1 MAMKKLF
8 AVFTVLFSLLA
19 GFVFIVTQ
27 PVAFSSTTATTNNIA
42 VSPDALK
49 KHVVTLSET
58 NPPRSEDTD
67 NLDVSALYMKE
78 QLSKYGDVQDMEY
91 TVWGIPYRNISILF
105 GEAANDRV
113 VVGAHY
119 DSFQGL
125 PGADDNA
132 SGAAGLIELARL
144 LSASNLQRSVEL
156 VAYTLEEP
164 PYFRT
169 QEMGSAVHAKSLKEN
184 GVNVVVMMSLEMIG
198 YFSDA
203 PNSQEYP
210 ASIMKLFYPTTGNFI
225 AVVGNL
231 SGFGIVRR
239 TKNAMKNAMSL
250 PVRSLNAP
258 GALAGVDF
266 SDHLSFWWYDYPALM
281 ITDTAFYRNKAY
293 HTENDTW
300 DRLDYERM
308 SEVVK
313 GVFNAVL
320 EFSNN

>member
-1 MAMKKLF
+1 MKLKKRTIFIITISL
-8 AVFTVLFSLLA
+8 SLLS
-19 GFVFIVTQ
+19 GLLY
-27 PVAFSSTTATTNNIA
+27 TTNQPIVFASTEPRGVEVNPEI
-42 VSPDALK
+42 LK
-49 KHVVTLSET
+49 THVITLSET

-67 NLDVSALYMKE
+67 NLDVSAFYIKD
-78 QLSKYGDVQDMEY
+78 QLLKYGDVKEMEY

-105 GEAANDRV
+105 GDETNERI

-132 SGAAGLIELARL
+132 SGVAGLIELARI
-144 LSASNLQRSVEL
+144 LSHTQLKRSVEL

-169 QEMGSAVHAKSLKEN
+169 PEMGSAVHAKTLKEN
-184 GVNVVVMMSLEMIG
+184 AVDVVVMMSLEMIG
-198 YFSDA
+198 YFTDE
-203 PNSQEYP
+203 PDSQEYP
-210 ASIMKLFYPTTGNFI
+210 MSLLKLFYPSTGNFI

-231 SGFGIVRR
+231 SGFGVVRK
-239 TKNAMKNAMSL
+239 TKRAMRSAMSL

-266 SDHLSFWWYDYPALM
+266 SDHLNFWKYDYPALM
-281 ITDTAFYRNKAY
+281 ITDTAFFRNKAY

-313 GVFNAVL
+313 GVYNAVL

>member
-1 MAMKKLF
+1 MSYKKILY
-8 AVFTVLFSLLA
+8 
-19 GFVFIVTQ
+19 
-27 PVAFSSTTATTNNIA
+27 STTALIILTSLTVVAQSTASSEEKQITIDVNPL
-42 VSPDALK
+42 SLK
-49 KHVVTLSET
+49 EHVVTLSET

-67 NLDVSALYMKE
+67 NLDVSAFYIKE
-78 QLSKYGDVQDMEY
+78 QLAKYGDVQEKEY

-105 GEAANDRV
+105 GDDASERII
-113 VVGAHY
+113 VGAHY

-132 SGAAGLIELARL
+132 SGVAGLIELARL
-144 LSASNLQRSVEL
+144 LSQARLKHSVEL

-169 QEMGSAVHAKSLKEN
+169 PDMGSAVHAKTLKEN
-184 GVNVVVMMSLEMIG
+184 GVDVVVMISLEMIG
-198 YFSDA
+198 YFTDE
-203 PNSQEYP
+203 PDSQEYP
-210 ASIMKLFYPTTGNFI
+210 FSLMKLFYPSTGNFV
-225 AVVGNL
+225 AVVGNF
-231 SGFGIVRR
+231 SGFSIVSK
-239 TKNAMKNAMSL
+239 TKRAMKSVTSL

-266 SDHLSFWWYDYPALM
+266 SDHLAFWWYDFPALM

-293 HTENDTW
+293 HTKNDTW

-313 GVFNAVL
+313 GVYNAVL
-320 EFSNN
+320 EFSNDGL

>member
-1 MAMKKLF
+1 MNLGKRLAL
-8 AVFTVLFSLLA
+8 VFSIPIGLVA
-19 GFVFIVTQ
+19 GLSFLIYQ
-27 PVAFSSTTATTNNIA
+27 PLVFSSAKLINVEVDTQ
-42 VSPDALK
+42 ALK
-49 KHVVTLSET
+49 QHVITLSEL

-67 NLDVSALYMKE
+67 NLDVSASYIK
-78 QLSKYGDVQDMEY
+78 QQFSKYGEVQEMEY
-91 TVWGIPYRNISILF
+91 SVWGIPYRNISILF
-105 GEAANDRV
+105 GDEANERV

-132 SGAAGLIELARL
+132 SGVAGLIELAKL
-144 LSASNLQRSVEL
+144 LCQSEMQRSVEL

-169 QEMGSAVHAKSLKEN
+169 PEMGSAVHAKKLKEN
-184 GVNVVVMMSLEMIG
+184 GVDVVVMMSLEMIG
-198 YFSDA
+198 YFTDE

-210 ASIMKLFYPTTGNFI
+210 FSIMKLFYPSTGNFI

-231 SGFGIVRR
+231 SGFGIVRK
-239 TKNAMKNAMSL
+239 TKSAMKSVMNL

-266 SDHLSFWWYDYPALM
+266 SDHLNFWQYDYPAIM
-281 ITDTAFYRNKAY
+281 ITDTAFFRNKAY
-293 HTENDTW
+293 HTETDTW
-300 DRLDYERM
+300 NRLDYGRM

-313 GVFNAVL
+313 GVYNAVL

>member
-1 MAMKKLF
+1 
-8 AVFTVLFSLLA
+8 
-19 GFVFIVTQ
+19 
-27 PVAFSSTTATTNNIA
+27 
-42 VSPDALK
+42 
-49 KHVVTLSET
+49 
-58 NPPRSEDTD
+58 
-67 NLDVSALYMKE
+67 DVKE
-78 QLSKYGDVQDMEY
+78 MEY

-105 GEAANDRV
+105 GDETNERI

-132 SGAAGLIELARL
+132 SGVAGLIELARI
-144 LSASNLQRSVEL
+144 LSHTQLKRSVEL

-169 QEMGSAVHAKSLKEN
+169 PEMGSAVHAKTLKEN
-184 GVNVVVMMSLEMIG
+184 AVDVVVMMSLEMIG
-198 YFSDA
+198 YFTDE
-203 PNSQEYP
+203 PDSQEYP
-210 ASIMKLFYPTTGNFI
+210 MSLLKLFYPSTGNFI

-231 SGFGIVRR
+231 SGFGVVRK
-239 TKNAMKNAMSL
+239 TKRAMRSAMSL

-266 SDHLSFWWYDYPALM
+266 SDHLNFWKYDYPALM
-281 ITDTAFYRNKAY
+281 ITDTAFFRNKAY

-313 GVFNAVL
+313 GVYNAVL